1 MIITIE
7 KVDFLNKLTKIHMK
21 KLLTGIIL
29 ASLLALPVVVGAQAE
44 AAPEVDI
51 FDALETLTNY
61 LFTILLIVAV
71 IFLIVAAF
79 TFITASGDPDKVG
92 KARNFVL
99 YALIGVAVG
108 VAARGL
114 VSLVQLIMGT

>member
-1 MIITIE
+1 
-7 KVDFLNKLTKIHMK
+7 MK

-29 ASLLALPVVVGAQAE
+29 ASLLALPVVVAAQAE

-71 IFLIVAAF
+71 IFLIIAAF

-114 VSLVQLIMGT
+114 VALIQIIMGT